1 MGRCWTTAT
10 PLNCT
15 GTHFSGSVGSAAT
28 AIATTAQHQQSLRR
42 LSAQTS
48 EPQLLHHPSA
58 PLDYPQPP
66 FRLPQPP
73 FRNRAADTLQRPLRR
88 LSTARLWNP
97 TNSTP
102 RGVAS
107 SSSTTRQ
114 QQLRPQKQHAQ
125 LQPQRLHS
133 GVAGTSTARRR
144 APSTPPP
151 PAVPLSHPVLDGDK
165 PVARDDLVGTG
176 AADFPLL
183 TLPEQRQIRHT
194 SSPRASLQVE
204 RAGSE
209 KRVSLPK
216 SVRHSYEGKR
226 LSALTIDAADDNSGA
241 EPDILAA
248 SRLQD
253 SSLNDELFLSS
264 QQQRGNDREAEATD
278 SPTQAFGLTFDSAPG
293 QAKLDKGKSKAT
305 LTDNTMA
312 SPVDDERPGGAGRSF
327 SKDLERGPDVLGHHH
342 GLEESQNNRD
352 STASL
357 PDGMGIGSAISSS
370 NSSIMGDPE
379 AQPDIG
385 EEWGPQHPCF
395 PHRNPHVS
403 VDDPEYITTRI
414 IRIRRDWLIMGDLAP
429 TFSNLYPEILDPA
442 GMNEPEFRR
451 VIDKLNRELTIAF
464 EPWSARNI
472 VDGVLGLVT
481 GWLWEDFGFTG
492 AKARLARL
500 ERWIEAWNK
509 EMARTADE
517 GAPVPPKII
526 PLRQTGYMTL
536 DIQIGDPEIAA
547 VPPSTPAIS
556 QSGLPLEATVA
567 S

>member
-1 MGRCWTTAT
+1 MTGQCWTTAT

-15 GTHFSGSVGSAAT
+15 GTDISGCANSAAT
-28 AIATTAQHQQSLRR
+28 AIAPL
-42 LSAQTS
+42 
-48 EPQLLHHPSA
+48 HPSV
-58 PLDYPQPP
+58 PLDY
-66 FRLPQPP
+66 PQPP

-102 RGVAS
+102 RGIAS
-107 SSSTTRQ
+107 SSSSSTQRQ
-114 QQLRPQKQHAQ
+114 QQQQQ
-125 LQPQRLHS
+125 QPQRLQS
-133 GVAGTSTARRR
+133 GVEASSTARRR

-151 PAVPLSHPVLDGDK
+151 PAVPLSHPVFNDDK
-165 PVARDDLVGTG
+165 PVAKDDPVGTG
-176 AADFPLL
+176 AADYPLL
-183 TLPEQRQIRHT
+183 TLPEQRQIRHS
-194 SSPRASLQVE
+194 SSPRTSLQVE

-216 SVRHSYEGKR
+216 SVRHSYDGKR
-226 LSALTIDAADDNSGA
+226 LSALTVDIEYNNAA
-241 EPDILAA
+241 EPDILP
-248 SRLQD
+248 SPTLRLQD
-253 SSLNDELFLSS
+253 DGLNDEFFSS
-264 QQQRGNDREAEATD
+264 PQQEQDDEPETTKTVSA
-278 SPTQAFGLTFDSAPG
+278 QAVGLTFDSTIGP
-293 QAKLDKGKSKAT
+293 AKQDKGKGKASP
-305 LTDNTMA
+305 TDNIMA
-312 SPVDDERPGGAGRSF
+312 SPIDDERPGGAGRSF
-327 SKDLERGPDVLGHHH
+327 SKDLERGPDILGHHH
-342 GLEESQNNRD
+342 GLEDGPNNRD
-352 STASL
+352 STVSM

-403 VDDPEYITTRI
+403 IDDPEYITTRI

-472 VDGVLGLVT
+472 LDGVLGLAT
-481 GWLWEDFGFTG
+481 GWMWEDFGFTG

-517 GAPVPPKII
+517 GAPIPPKII

-547 VPPSTPAIS
+547 VPPSTPAMS
-556 QSGLPLEATVA
+556 RSDMPLEAVA
-567 S
+567 AS

>member
-1 MGRCWTTAT
+1 M
-10 PLNCT
+10 L
-15 GTHFSGSVGSAAT
+15 
-28 AIATTAQHQQSLRR
+28 TTAQPPKQYPRPR
-42 LSAQTS
+42 PSAQPYHS
-48 EPQLLHHPSA
+48 SA

-66 FRLPQPP
+66 FRAPQPP

-107 SSSTTRQ
+107 SSTTLRQ
-114 QQLRPQKQHAQ
+114 HQSQHAQ
-125 LQPQRLHS
+125 LQPQRLQS
-133 GVAGTSTARRR
+133 GAAATSSARRR

-151 PAVPLSHPVLDGDK
+151 PAVPLSHPVFDDET
-165 PVARDDLVGTG
+165 PVVKDDPVGTG
-176 AADFPLL
+176 AADYPLL
-183 TLPEQRQIRHT
+183 TLPEQRQIRHS
-194 SSPRASLQVE
+194 SSPRASLQVD

-216 SVRHSYEGKR
+216 SVRHSYDGKR
-226 LSALTIDAADDNSGA
+226 LSAA
-241 EPDILAA
+241 EPELILPSAE
-248 SRLQD
+248 SREQQSD
-253 SSLNDELFLSS
+253 RGDDELFPAS
-264 QQQRGNDREAEATD
+264 QQEDGEQTSRPATTTTTG
-278 SPTQAFGLTFDSAPG
+278 PTFGLTLGHSTGPSK
-293 QAKLDKGKSKAT
+293 QDKGKGKAIPSSIV
-305 LTDNTMA
+305 TMA
-312 SPVDDERPGGAGRSF
+312 SPIDDERSGGAGRSF
-327 SKDLERGPDVLGHHH
+327 SKDLERGPDILGHHH
-342 GLEESQNNRD
+342 GHDEGHNNRD

-370 NSSIMGDPE
+370 NSSIMGDPD
-379 AQPDIG
+379 AQQDIG

-464 EPWSARNI
+464 APWSARNI

-481 GWLWEDFGFTG
+481 GWLWEDLGLTG

-500 ERWIEAWNK
+500 ERWIEAWNR
-509 EMARTADE
+509 EMARTADD

-536 DIQIGDPEIAA
+536 DIQIGDPEIAP
-547 VPPSTPAIS
+547 VPPSTPAMS
-556 QSGLPLEATVA
+556 RSEMPLEAAAA